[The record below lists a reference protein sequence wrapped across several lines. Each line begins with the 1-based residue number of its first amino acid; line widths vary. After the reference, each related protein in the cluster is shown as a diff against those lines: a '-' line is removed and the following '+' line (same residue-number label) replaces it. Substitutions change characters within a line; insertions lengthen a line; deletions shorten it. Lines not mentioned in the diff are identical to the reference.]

1 MSILALHVNNCVFFF
16 SLDGPL
22 SHDRYL
28 SFFSVIKEAF
38 DPQND
43 GKGEVGKVSSLLD
56 TSVCFLMCNVIVIVH
71 GIYFSRLG
79 SFWQ

>member
-1 MSILALHVNNCVFFF
+1 MSILALHVNLYVCF
-16 SLDGPL
+16 SLEGPL

-43 GKGEVGKVSSLLD
+43 GKGEVGKVSRH
-56 TSVCFLMCNVIVIVH
+56 VCILPNV
-71 GIYFSRLG
+71 
-79 SFWQ
+79 QC